1 VEGDASARAD
11 LPALPASL
19 ESALRAFEADG
30 TLRQAL
36 GERFCEYYAVS
47 RAWELKA
54 WQQAVSDWER
64 ERYERAV

>member
-1 VEGDASARAD
+1 M
-11 LPALPASL
+11 PNSL
-19 ESALRAFEADG
+19 ESALRAFEEDSV
-30 TLRQAL
+30 LRQGL
-36 GERFCEYYAVS
+36 GEQFSDYFAVS